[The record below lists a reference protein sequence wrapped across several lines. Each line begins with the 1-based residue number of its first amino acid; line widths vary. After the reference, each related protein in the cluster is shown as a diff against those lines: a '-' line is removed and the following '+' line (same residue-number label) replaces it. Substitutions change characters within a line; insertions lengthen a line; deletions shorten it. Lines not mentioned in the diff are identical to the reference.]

1 MFLPSVRRARL
12 TRFISG
18 LLIALGLA
26 ALAWAPASPAS
37 AQITERTE
45 LVAALDSAVQAHAA
59 DSTVAGVSV
68 AVSRRGD
75 MLLHEGYGQ
84 ANLEF
89 DVPMPKDAV
98 FEIGSVTKQF
108 TSAAILQLA
117 AKGSINLDAPI
128 TDYLP
133 GYNTRGHRVTVRH
146 LLHHTSGIRDY
157 TILSEFRTLRHRR
170 LSRDTVLSF
179 VEREPFRFAP
189 GTAMSYSN
197 SGYYL
202 LGQIIESASGQSY
215 AAYLQEHV
223 LAAAGM
229 ESTFQCDERA
239 VVEDRAHG
247 YSWSKR
253 GFRLRTRGS
262 HHTWSYAAGGHCSTA
277 ADLVAWNQALHG
289 GELLP
294 DPTYKEMAASGRL
307 ADGTT
312 LRYGMGLAVPE
323 DEGRRALGHFGG
335 LAGFTSA
342 SLYYPAADLIV
353 VVLQNAWGPR
363 PPWGLADELAQVA
376 LGPGDEP
383 EPTPYRGDLSA
394 LTGRYAGPARGG

>member
-1 MFLPSVRRARL
+1 
-12 TRFISG
+12 
-18 LLIALGLA
+18 
-26 ALAWAPASPAS
+26 
-37 AQITERTE
+37 
-45 LVAALDSAVQAHAA
+45 
-59 DSTVAGVSV
+59 
-68 AVSRRGD
+68 
-75 MLLHEGYGQ
+75 
-84 ANLEF
+84 
-89 DVPMPKDAV
+89 
-98 FEIGSVTKQF
+98 
-108 TSAAILQLA
+108 
-117 AKGSINLDAPI
+117 
-128 TDYLP
+128 
-133 GYNTRGHRVTVRH
+133 VTVRH
-146 LLHHTSGIRDY
+146 LLHHTSGLRDY
-157 TILSEFRTLRHRR
+157 TTLSEFRTLRHRR

-202 LGQIIESASGQSY
+202 LGQIIEAVSGQSY

-262 HHTWSYAAGGHCSTA
+262 HHTWSYAAGGLCSNA
-277 ADLVAWNQALHG
+277 PDLMAWNQALHG

-294 DPTYKEMAASGRL
+294 DSLYKEMTTPGRL

-342 SLYYPAADLIV
+342 SLYYPGPDLIV
-353 VVLQNAWGPR
+353 VVLQNTWGLR
-363 PPWGLADELAQVA
+363 LAWGLADELVQIA

-383 EPTPYRGDLSA
+383 ESTPYGDDLSA
-394 LTGRYAGPARGG
+394 LAGRYAGPTRGGQLRIQSKDGHLLASEAGNDGTPDTLRHGSGRTWRAPGRFRFGADHYRFVRVGQETIELRLDEVSGHYVLRRVGGH